1 MRFWVT
7 LLRDKQTEVKS
18 YKNTKYKKTST
29 DASLSSHMM
38 WWICNTEVVE
48 QNNSIELTS
57 ECDYHPWCRSI
68 WMQTADHNHPAASE
82 TLTLALQTLWQHSNS
97 LCWLDSNSTYF
108 KWTQHMVSTAETA
121 FPFVCDAHELYP
133 IGWFF
138 RKIYQLVGQ
147 GPGFV
152 VKKIAKIFAMVSK
165 IFFKETW
172 LCPVICAPCY
182 YFLLTHSISGWKF

>member
-57 ECDYHPWCRSI
+57 ECDYHPWCQSI

-138 RKIYQLVGQ
+138 SENISASR
-147 GPGFV
+147 PGTWV
-152 VKKIAKIFAMVSK
+152 CCKKDCKNICNGFQ
-165 IFFKETW
+165 IFF
-172 LCPVICAPCY
+172 
-182 YFLLTHSISGWKF
+182 